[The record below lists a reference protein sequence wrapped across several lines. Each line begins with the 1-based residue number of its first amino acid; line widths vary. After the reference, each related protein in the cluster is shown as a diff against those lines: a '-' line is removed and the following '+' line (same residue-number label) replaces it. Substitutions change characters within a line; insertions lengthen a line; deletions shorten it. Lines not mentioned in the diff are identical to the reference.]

1 VSSVERPP
9 DDGRDDED
17 FEQDK
22 IEDHLR
28 SKSTWMRLVFML
40 ICVALWAISR
50 IVVGAVVVLQ
60 FLWVLVT
67 GITNPRLTKLGQD
80 LATYTY
86 QIVLYLTFNT
96 QRRPFPFNE
105 WPDGP
110 PRD

>member
-1 VSSVERPP
+1 MIDQEP
-9 DDGRDDED
+9 DSESTANESRQE
-17 FEQDK
+17 
-22 IEDHLR
+22 IADHVK

-40 ICVALWAISR
+40 IFVALWTISR

-60 FLWVLVT
+60 FLWVLFA
-67 GITNPRLTKLGQD
+67 GEPNPRLGRLGQD

-86 QIVLYLTFNT
+86 QIVMYLTFNT
-96 QRRPFPFNE
+96 QRRPFPYDD